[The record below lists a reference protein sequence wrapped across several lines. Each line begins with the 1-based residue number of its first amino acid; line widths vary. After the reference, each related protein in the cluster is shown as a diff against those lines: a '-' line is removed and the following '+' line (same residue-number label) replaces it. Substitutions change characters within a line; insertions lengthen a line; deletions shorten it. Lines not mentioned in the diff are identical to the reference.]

1 MQPSL
6 TRRRFVGLA
15 SGFALALSAACQ
27 TAAPSPSSNSAAPA
41 GAAGGSA
48 QPTAAGVAPAA
59 GGKTTLRFPSWQWG
73 QPGYDEFFTAAIA
86 AFEQQHPNVTIQ
98 KVPVESASYADQL
111 VKMFAANDPPEIFQY
126 LTQIFY
132 KAADA
137 EWLDPLDERLAQT
150 DIPKT
155 WAPYLTKAGTV
166 GGKTYGVWVSGSPIA
181 LMYNKRMLAEA
192 NLQVP
197 KTPEEFMSAAKAL
210 TKKGP
215 DGNVTQF
222 GYSITTK
229 MDNNS
234 YIYGLKNFV
243 IGLGGGFG
251 KDGKLNVVTPENK
264 RAIEFERDLIKAGV
278 VPPGADRI
286 QARQIFWTGKA
297 AMIIE
302 GPWVMTSV
310 KSENPNLLP
319 DIGVAL
325 IPFPNQTAGASNGF
339 ALAKNQKNKDLA
351 WAFIQMVTSEE
362 WMRKYGEM
370 AGVTPA
376 RQGALTP
383 KALESAPWLS
393 TFADVEKTGKDYLIP
408 GLEGYENEIDK
419 VVANDVTDVFFGN
432 KSADDALAQIKTDLE
447 KTLKQ

>member
-15 SGFALALSAACQ
+15 TGFALSLTAACQ
-27 TAAPSPSSNSAAPA
+27 AAAPNQAPTPAAPA
-41 GAAGGSA
+41 ASGSTAA
-48 QPTAAGVAPAA
+48 QPTVAPAA
-59 GGKTTLRFPSWQWG
+59 AAGKTTLRFPSWQWG

-86 AFEQQHPNVTIQ
+86 EFEKQHPNVTIQ
-98 KVPVESASYADQL
+98 KVPVESASFADQM

-132 KAADA
+132 KATDA
-137 EWLDPLDERLAQT
+137 EWLEPLDDRLSQT

-166 GGKTYGVWVSGSPIA
+166 NGKTYGVWVSGSPIA
-181 LMYNKRMLAEA
+181 LIYNKRMLAEA

-197 KTPEEFMSAAKAL
+197 KTPEELMAAAKAL
-210 TKKGP
+210 TKKGS
-215 DGNVTQF
+215 DGNVAQF
-222 GYSITTK
+222 GYSLTTK
-229 MDNNS
+229 MDNNG

-243 IGLGGGFG
+243 IGFGGGFG
-251 KDGKLNVVTPENK
+251 KDGKLDVITPANK

-310 KSENPNLLP
+310 KSENPRLLP

-325 IPFPNQTAGASNGF
+325 MPFPNQTAGSSNGF
-339 ALAKNQKNKDLA
+339 AVAKNQKNKDLA

-362 WMRKYGEM
+362 WMKKYGEM

-376 RQGALTP
+376 RQGALTS
-383 KALESAPWLS
+383 KALEQAPWLS
-393 TFADVEKTGKDYLIP
+393 TFAEIEKTGKDYLIP

-419 VVANDVTDVFFGN
+419 TVANDVTDVFFGN
-432 KSADDALAQIKTDLE
+432 KSADEALAQIKTDLE
-447 KTLKQ
+447 KILKQ